1 MPTAGDII
9 TVPTVPGSRIAT
21 EVLTTDSTSSASPV
35 VAMSV
40 TAAVVEGRIYRVRFA
55 GLVSSTVMTDS
66 VVLQIREDDE
76 GGPLLATTV
85 VPLTGYNSTFG
96 YPLVREVEWTAS
108 ATGSQ
113 TFAAVTSRF
122 SGTGSAFV
130 EAASNRPAY
139 FYVDYIRDARRVMP
153 IYRDIYDG
161 PPR

>member
-21 EVLTTDSTSSASPV
+21 EVLTTYSTNSANPTVALSVAAPV
-35 VAMSV
+35 VA
-40 TAAVVEGRIYRVRFA
+40 GRIYRIRFA
-55 GLVSSTVMTDS
+55 GLVSSTNMDDS
-66 VVLQIREDDE
+66 VVLQIREGDE
-76 GGPLLATTV
+76 SGTLLLTTV
-85 VPLTGYNSTFG
+85 VPLSGYNSTFG

-130 EAASNRPAY
+130 EALSNRPAY
-139 FYVDYIRDARRVMP
+139 LYVDYIRDA
-153 IYRDIYDG
+153 
-161 PPR
+161 